1 MVGADFRNLQV
12 NFFLRPKIIL
22 MWLYLPLPTA
32 LTMMSVIFMLAK
44 RGAFAA
50 EASPKSSVTTTKI
63 HPVTLL
69 TFDVDG
75 TLLQGS
81 SKQTEV
87 SAHAKAFMH
96 ATGKVFH
103 DDSEYEKKFPSPLHF
118 IPGDRYHGSTDGLI
132 ALNLAKYSANIDSS
146 VSYPKLST
154 VFENMYQ
161 YIRRLSDE
169 QVADGIE
176 ALPGVVSTLQQLNMI
191 RNKYPKNILCGLV
204 TGNVEGIARK
214 KMRATG
220 ILATGAL
227 YTLPEDTQWPGE
239 EKTAFLGGF
248 GSDFCSGDID
258 DLSRLY
264 KDRAEQIA
272 IATKKA
278 RALLSADQKLV
289 RVVHVGDAPN
299 DVLAAKYCSESGL
312 CGDGVTIGCIGV
324 ATGKFSASVLE
335 EHAGEARPGA
345 WEPIVLESGM
355 NDPKFI
361 DSILGV
367 LST

>member
-1 MVGADFRNLQV
+1 MSAIL
-12 NFFLRPKIIL
+12 IIRVAL
-22 MWLYLPLPTA
+22 M
-32 LTMMSVIFMLAK
+32 MMK
-44 RGAFAA
+44 RSFVD
-50 EASPKSSVTTTKI
+50 STSSLVSKSKF

-96 ATGKVFH
+96 ATGKLFH
-103 DDSEYEKKFPSPLHF
+103 SDSSYEKKYPSPLQF
-118 IPGDRYHGSTDGLI
+118 VPSDRYHGSTDGLI
-132 ALNLAKYSANIDSS
+132 SLNLAKFSANIDSS
-146 VSYPKLST
+146 ISHPKLELI
-154 VFENMYQ
+154 FQEMYE
-161 YIRRLSDE
+161 YIRKLSDDE
-169 QVADGIE
+169 VANGIE
-176 ALPGVVSTLQQLNMI
+176 ALPGVLSTLQQLKTI
-191 RNKYPKNILCGLV
+191 RNNYPKNILCGLV

-220 ILATGAL
+220 ILATHVL
-227 YTLPEDTQWPGE
+227 HSLPDDSKWVGE

-248 GSDFCSGDID
+248 GSDYCSGNIN

-278 RALLSADQKLV
+278 VSLLAEDQKLV

-299 DVLAAKYCSESGL
+299 DILAAKHCSEFML
-312 CGDGVTIGCIGV
+312 CGSDVVVGCIGV
-324 ATGKFSASVLE
+324 ATGKFSVSTLQ
-335 EHAGEARPGA
+335 EHAGNILPGV
-345 WEPIVLESGM
+345 WEPVVLESGM
-355 NDPKFI
+355 ADPKFI
-361 DSILGV
+361 EHCKLVYS
-367 LST
+367 